1 MSWLSQNGLALYGAV
16 TGFAAIAISYFAYR
30 HNVGRDKIRLA
41 VSHHNHP
48 RQAENITRLIGSG
61 DSDKPWNQ
69 TSIVEIYEV
78 VVRNLGSVPAPLDD
92 VGIVDSQGARHGA
105 LVSRRVS
112 HMGLL
117 EPFAKSDICILEP
130 RTSVQFS
137 VYLRR
142 DEKLFQAVEAYAVD
156 QTGKEW
162 RTHA

>member
-16 TGFAAIAISYFAYR
+16 TGSTAIAISYFSYR

-41 VSHHNHP
+41 VSHRNHP
-48 RQAENITRLIGSG
+48 QQAENIARLNDSG

-69 TSIVEIYEV
+69 PSIVEIYEV

-92 VGIVDSQGARHGA
+92 VGIVDSQGTKHGA

-117 EPFAKSDICILEP
+117 EPIAKSDTCILAP
-130 RTSVQFS
+130 RTSAKFS

-142 DEKLFQAVEAYAVD
+142 DEQLFQAAAAYVVD
-156 QTGKEW
+156 QTGREW
-162 RTHA
+162 RTRA